1 MPEIDEVKKE
11 MRKLQD
17 QIKKIMQMTRYQ
29 SYDDLSAVEYDH
41 TDPDDLQYIDEYRL
55 ALDNLSRID
64 YRLSYLDRQVSYTDT
79 LILRPDGRYGTRN
92 DRFYYT
98 SGSVIEFLYTKE
110 VLNEDGY
117 FGEMPVWT
125 ISSVEHN
132 GTDYYIVGYPD
143 VDLDGLKVRV
153 RNI

>member
-1 MPEIDEVKKE
+1 MTELVELKRE

-17 QIKKIMQMTRYQ
+17 QIEKIMQMTKYQ

-64 YRLSYLDRQVSYTDT
+64 YRLSYMDRSVAYTDT

-92 DRFYYT
+92 DRFYFT
-98 SGSVIEFLYTKE
+98 SGTVIEFAYITE
-110 VLNEDGY
+110 VQNADGY
-117 FGEMPVWT
+117 EEIPVWT

-132 GTDYYIVGYPD
+132 GKDYYIVGYPD
-143 VDLDGLKVRV
+143 VSMDGLKVRV
-153 RNI
+153 RK